1 MKYKV
6 HSFTAALIL
15 IVMSAQLAFAT
26 SASQIPSKFG
36 VPFAASATPGTTIRT
51 IPLMTSTP
59 GAASLTLGFP
69 PITFTPIPSGGMAP
83 DGRDF
88 NGILNASTSW
98 DQWFQLGGPIKW
110 DSTFS
115 TAVGGYPQGALIQ
128 SSTTLGL
135 FWYSLVDNN
144 TTNPDSGGTGWIS
157 YNVIPSSNIVSFNSS
172 TVWTV
177 PAGVTSLSRVQVWG
191 AGGGGGGSSGS
202 GNSSTGGSPGG
213 YSEAAGVA
221 VTPGAKHNRYGRSG
235 RAWRDWR

>member
-98 DQWFQLGGPIKW
+98 DQWFQLGGPIQMGL
-110 DSTFS
+110 DIFH
-115 TAVGGYPQGALIQ
+115 GGRRLPARRADPIVHNAG
-128 SSTTLGL
+128 S
-135 FWYSLVDNN
+135 FLV
-144 TTNPDSGGTGWIS
+144 
-157 YNVIPSSNIVSFNSS
+157 
-172 TVWTV
+172 
-177 PAGVTSLSRVQVWG
+177 
-191 AGGGGGGSSGS
+191 
-202 GNSSTGGSPGG
+202 
-213 YSEAAGVA
+213 
-221 VTPGAKHNRYGRSG
+221 
-235 RAWRDWR
+235 